1 MRPTRGVFRNYPTYG
16 ALTTATPDETLRIPD
31 DFARRDTKRN
41 RAAQK
46 APNVKEGWNEVVATA
61 DCVPFLADVVRS
73 KRRHL
78 EERQHR
84 ARRPVKDRDTQPDAT
99 RHH

>member
-16 ALTTATPDETLRIPD
+16 ALTTATPDEALRIPD
-31 DFARRDTKRN
+31 DFARRDTKRK

-61 DCVPFLADVVRS
+61 DCVPFLTRVVLTTS
-73 KRRHL
+73 RHL
-78 EERQHR
+78 EERKHR
-84 ARRPVKDRDTQPDAT
+84 ARKPVKDRDAQPGAT
-99 RHH
+99 RHR